1 VEEVQ
6 RLLRRLQLQVLQKQ
20 QTVLIQFFQQLHQ
33 LVVVMEAVDLGV
45 IQVQVVQEQIQIVVL
60 MEVQVVQVVVEIYF
74 VHPVLELQDQQVQE
88 IHLPL
93 LQLKDLMEE
102 YTHLE

>member
-1 VEEVQ
+1 
-6 RLLRRLQLQVLQKQ
+6 
-20 QTVLIQFFQQLHQ
+20 
-33 LVVVMEAVDLGV
+33 
-45 IQVQVVQEQIQIVVL
+45 
-60 MEVQVVQVVVEIYF
+60 

-102 YTHLE
+102 YTHLEQMVELVVVEQLRQELLIIQVLLLL